1 MPTTSLLTQSTSTV
15 SLSATPTL
23 TGHAHSTK
31 NTSKAVK
38 ILTSKCSEIWIINEY
53 CKYTSFV
60 FHNCSIS
67 CLVILLLLWS
77 FNGLSFCPLPLSP
90 SSSWLSL
97 PALPHF
103 QMLYAFPF
111 SVCVCVA
118 IFSFVCLHLS
128 LLCHD
133 VMVISRPITFELCW
147 DEREGEGEGNNWIH
161 YEYMLGRE
169 LLTQECLI

>member
-77 FNGLSFCPLPLSP
+77 FNGLSFCLLPLSP
-90 SSSWLSL
+90 LTFPPCPPSLSNVVCISFL
-97 PALPHF
+97 CVC
-103 QMLYAFPF
+103 
-111 SVCVCVA
+111 VCVCVA

-147 DEREGEGEGNNWIH
+147 DERE
-161 YEYMLGRE
+161 RE
-169 LLTQECLI
+169 REREIIGYTMSTC

>member
-90 SSSWLSL
+90 LTFPPCPPSLSNVVCISFL
-97 PALPHF
+97 C
-103 QMLYAFPF
+103 
-111 SVCVCVA
+111 VCVCGHFFICMCTLV
-118 IFSFVCLHLS
+118 SVVSWCYG
-128 LLCHD
+128 D
-133 VMVISRPITFELCW
+133 ITANNIWAMLRW
-147 DEREGEGEGNNWIH
+147 EREGEGEGNNWIH